1 MTCLPFTLLCLS
13 IVSSAHAAFHVR
25 SNGDIVLYDIRL
37 QTFDLAQE
45 ACSSVNGS
53 LPVIKTSEDRLFFA
67 YLIEGITGFW
77 VNAEYFQRSFR
88 WSSDKTPV
96 YDKNTMIA
104 NTKEVGCSDGCC
116 RLELQH
122 TSHLVSFPCSSDHQ
136 AGLVCVVSKRSE
148 GQTRGRRRDWYTSME
163 MDDKLKQLEGN
174 FLNYQIQTNIKLKEM
189 QKQIKTLNISSIVLL
204 SLVVLA
210 LILIVLLAV
219 GLFIIYKKGRAF
231 IIGKIRDI
239 LKSLGERVDGMNR
252 RLERSLS

>member
-1 MTCLPFTLLCLS
+1 MMCLPFTLLCLS
-13 IVSSAHAAFHVR
+13 IVCSVHAAFHVR
-25 SNGDIVLYDIRL
+25 SNGDIVFYDITPR
-37 QTFDLAQE
+37 TFDMAQE
-45 ACSSVNGS
+45 ACSSANGS

-67 YLIEGITGFW
+67 NLIEGVAGFW
-77 VNAEYFQRSFR
+77 VNAEYFQRNFR

-96 YDKNTMIA
+96 YDKNAMIA
-104 NTKEVGCSDGCC
+104 STKEVACSDGCC

-136 AGLVCVVSKRSE
+136 AGLICVFSQRSE
-148 GQTRGRRRDWYTSME
+148 GQSRGRRRDWYTAVE
-163 MDDKLKQLEGN
+163 ADDKLNQLEGK
-174 FLNYQIQTNIKLKEM
+174 LLDYQIQTNIKLKEM
-189 QKQIKTLNISSIVLL
+189 QKNIKTLNISSIVLL

-210 LILIVLLAV
+210 LILIVVLAV
-219 GLFIIYKKGRAF
+219 GLFLIYKKGRAF